1 MAIKQSFVAG
11 FFLHFEVKIGG
22 APTRLGRRRGCTGK
36 KSLGTAVLNYPSA
49 DGHQAYGYDVKCDVS
64 SKGVDARLRPR
75 PNVLHLLNYDLSFRL
90 TCSALSV
97 RCNWGTP
104 PSFAHHVGRTW
115 GSLIWSLIHPLHPLH
130 PRHQAKAV
138 GQQVTSLTVLPFLCA
153 ASKCTIGFSC
163 QQGHNLST
171 HTKSY

>member
-1 MAIKQSFVAG
+1 MQII
-11 FFLHFEVKIGG
+11 VKGSPNVVSWKL
-22 APTRLGRRRGCTGK
+22 APMF
-36 KSLGTAVLNYPSA
+36 LNYPSA

-153 ASKCTIGFSC
+153 ASKCPMVLAVSKATIYQPTLINHS
-163 QQGHNLST
+163 
-171 HTKSY
+171 